1 MTIGISPSEFLLSLY
16 ADNLKNQLLLENLL
30 KGDIFVNMEMQKLN
44 TIGKVAT
51 PTILLQW
58 LQYANYIDIILAIQL
73 GQHRE

>member
-1 MTIGISPSEFLLSLY
+1 MLG
-16 ADNLKNQLLLENLL
+16 
-30 KGDIFVNMEMQKLN
+30 FVNAKKSIIGETHDRTENAKIN
-44 TIGKVAT
+44 TIGKVA

>member
-1 MTIGISPSEFLLSLY
+1 MLG
-16 ADNLKNQLLLENLL
+16 
-30 KGDIFVNMEMQKLN
+30 FVNAKKSIIGKTHDRTENAKIN

-58 LQYANYIDIILAIQL
+58 LQYANYIDIIFAIQL